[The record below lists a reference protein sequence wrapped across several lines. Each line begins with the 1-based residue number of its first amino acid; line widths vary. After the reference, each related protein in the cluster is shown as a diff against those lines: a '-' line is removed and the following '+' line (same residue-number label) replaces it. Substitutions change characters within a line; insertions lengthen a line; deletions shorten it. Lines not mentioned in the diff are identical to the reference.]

1 MMKKRPPFPV
11 LALAGIVLLCNTAL
25 TRSGLLEA
33 SLRKQT
39 LKVLSYN
46 IHHGS
51 PPSNPT
57 DIDLDAIAKVII
69 EHQPD
74 LAALQEVDS
83 FTGRSGPFNQAE
95 ELGKKTGMTA
105 HFFKAINHDGGEYGV
120 AILSRLPIVET
131 NRYPLPRK
139 EGNGGEPRILATA
152 TIQVSSK
159 EKILF
164 ACTHLDAQSD
174 STNRHLQIN
183 AIEGLLKDS
192 TLPIIIAGDFN
203 AAPGSQVIRILDNN
217 FTRTCDPC
225 EFTIP
230 VDQPRRA
237 IDFIAFSPPKSF
249 RIKQHIVIPERKASD
264 HLPVL
269 AILEAAF

>member
-1 MMKKRPPFPV
+1 MKKNPLFPF

-25 TRSGLLEA
+25 RRSGLLDA
-33 SLRKQT
+33 PLRKQT

-51 PPSNPT
+51 PPSKPT
-57 DIDLDAIAKVII
+57 DIDLDAIAKIII

-120 AILSRLPIVET
+120 AILSRHPVVET

-152 TIQVSSK
+152 TIQISSK
-159 EKILF
+159 ESLLF

-174 STNRHLQIN
+174 STNRYLQIK

-192 TLPIIIAGDFN
+192 TLPVIIAGDFN
-203 AAPGSQVIRILDNN
+203 ASPGSQVIRILDNN

-230 VDQPRRA
+230 VDQPRRV
-237 IDFIAFSPPKSF
+237 IDFIAFAPPKTF
-249 RIKQHIVIPERKASD
+249 RIKQHFVIPERNASD

-269 AILEAAF
+269 AILETNF